1 MKTPTL
7 SYPFSCG
14 LLACL
19 MLAIGLPAGC
29 ETDAGKRGESVS
41 RNPQIGEESTEAD
54 RATADTPFA
63 VGSTTLFI
71 HAETRPFDRVAG
83 LDTGIRTLITELWYP
98 VEHQAIGEG
107 ATRAT
112 YGDYVFGDRDMHRR
126 MMTKTTFFHLT
137 AETVREGV
145 RQDQIDAAIE
155 ALFQRK
161 RGSYPHAPVAD
172 PGPWPVVVM
181 SHGDAGSRYNMQ
193 TLCEHLAAHGYI
205 VIAPEHTGNSPFSMT
220 GADPGL
226 AAEGGDPRLRQ
237 KMSAVMARLDDHGAY
252 GAEQRFGQSYTPR
265 FNGFSTA
272 DLVDMDRALLE
283 RVNDLRAA
291 LHTLKTMNREG
302 QFAGRIDMRR
312 VGLMGRSFGG
322 ASALAGLALEQRFT
336 AGFVVAPPS
345 IPDLRHILP
354 PQALVHAPR
363 ESAMRAAQ
371 GHWALA
377 SLHKPTFILAGRED
391 ALILKLATQTAE
403 RVGAAAPT
411 RDNPYPALQSA
422 FEAASVPAVYAVVE
436 NANHASFGV
445 AGPYWWPELKPD
457 TFAQFFDPQRNY
469 RLLPAGVA
477 HQLQKEMALAFFDL
491 TIKANPQGLALLEA
505 NPWAKDGADMQ
516 IKGFR

>member
-1 MKTPTL
+1 MKTPAL
-7 SYPFSCG
+7 SYRFSSS
-14 LLACL
+14 LLVCL
-19 MLAIGLPAGC
+19 MLASGLPAGC
-29 ETDAGKRGESVS
+29 ETDADKRGENAS
-41 RNPQIGEESTEAD
+41 RNPQIGEESTDAD
-54 RATADTPFA
+54 RRARDTPFA

-71 HAETRPFDRVAG
+71 HDETRTFDRVAG

-107 ATRAT
+107 AARAT

-161 RGSYPHAPVAD
+161 RGSYPHAPVAG
-172 PGPWPVVVM
+172 PGPWPLVVM

-193 TLCEHLAAHGYI
+193 TLCEHLASHGYI

-220 GADPGL
+220 GADPAL

-252 GAEQRFGQSYTPR
+252 GAEQRFGQSYIPR
-265 FNGFSTA
+265 FNGLSTA
-272 DLVDMDRALLE
+272 DVVDMDRSLLE

-291 LHTLKTMNREG
+291 LDTLEAMNREG

-312 VGLMGRSFGG
+312 AGLMGRSFGG

-345 IPDLRHILP
+345 IADLRHILP
-354 PQALVHAPR
+354 PQALVHPPA

-371 GHWALA
+371 GHWTLA

-391 ALILKLATQTAE
+391 ALILKLAAKMAE
-403 RVGAAAPT
+403 PSGTPGPT

-491 TIKANPQGLALLEA
+491 TIKGNPRGLALLEA
-505 NPWAKDGADMQ
+505 NPWAKYGADMQ